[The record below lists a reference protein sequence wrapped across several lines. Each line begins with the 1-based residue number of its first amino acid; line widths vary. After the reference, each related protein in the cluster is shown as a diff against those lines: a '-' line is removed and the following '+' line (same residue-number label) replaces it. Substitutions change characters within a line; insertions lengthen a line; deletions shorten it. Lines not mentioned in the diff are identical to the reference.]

1 MNDYMIEEIAQ
12 ALLDAGVLAQRDN
25 NAQQSYDNAV
35 KALTKHFENE
45 MHIVWSVEDV
55 QEAASEEDIDCS
67 TERAREILAD
77 ISHHHDVEYGVNW
90 QTIRDALYE
99 SVRREAEAMKR

>member
-1 MNDYMIEEIAQ
+1 MKAEPVKVDSGKW
-12 ALLDAGVLAQRDN
+12 LTFWLAGELFGVR
-25 NAQQSYDNAV
+25 
-35 KALTKHFENE
+35 
-45 MHIVWSVEDV
+45 VEDV